1 MPREERRKMTKS
13 NLTETGKEMT
23 CDECGNQCPTFET
36 RGAVLDNLIYL
47 AKCWKCGC
55 SYRSEDG
62 IHWDY
67 IFKGKPEEAEK

>member
-1 MPREERRKMTKS
+1 MTQ
-13 NLTETGKEMT
+13 NPTLTETGKKMT

-55 SYRSEDG
+55 FYQSKDEL
-62 IHWDY
+62 HWEVLWQ
-67 IFKGKPEEAEK
+67 IKPE